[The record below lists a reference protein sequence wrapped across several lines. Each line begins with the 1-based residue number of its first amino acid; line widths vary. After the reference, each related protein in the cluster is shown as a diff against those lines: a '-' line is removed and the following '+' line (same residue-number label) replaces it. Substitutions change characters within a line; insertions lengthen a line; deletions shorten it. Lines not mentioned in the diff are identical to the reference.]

1 MSSVKIFTIKG
12 IDVKAHYSLILVIL
26 LFSYVFY
33 VTQPPYGFRGV
44 AYALFLSI
52 LASLFLFV
60 SVFLHELGHSLVS
73 LRKGIKVREIIL
85 FIFGGIAVLES
96 QPKGRDELVVSFVG
110 PLVSL
115 SIALVFYLISLS
127 GIPLLKEFSDVL
139 FRINLAIALFN
150 LLPAFP
156 LDGGRILR
164 GYLTEKIGFRK
175 ATIVCGEL
183 GKSLAIFL
191 AIIGLF
197 YNIWLTFIAVFI
209 YLGASEEEKLS
220 KIESILEKL
229 KVRDIMTKDVK
240 TVSPEMTVEEFLEF
254 VFENRHLGYP
264 VTEDGRV
271 IGIVTLHDA
280 VGKNKNAKIKDIME
294 RNVVTLS
301 PEDSAFKAFKIVNEM
316 GLGRI
321 PVVEN
326 GKLVGIVSKTDL
338 VRVMQVMEVLEV
350 E

>member
-1 MSSVKIFTIKG
+1 MSSIKIFSVKG
-12 IDVKAHYSLILVIL
+12 IDVKVHYSLILVII

-33 VTQPPYGFRGV
+33 VTPPPYGFRNV
-44 AYALFLSI
+44 AYAFPLSV
-52 LASLFLFV
+52 LASVSLLI
-60 SVFLHELGHSLVS
+60 SVFLHELGHSLLS
-73 LRKGIKVREIIL
+73 LRRGIKVKEIIL
-85 FIFGGIAVLES
+85 FIFGGIAVLET
-96 QPKGRDELVVSFVG
+96 QPKGRDELKISLVG

-115 SIALVFYLISLS
+115 MIAFAFYLISLS
-127 GIPLLKEFSDVL
+127 GIPLLKEFSDVF

-175 ATIVCGEL
+175 ATIICGEL

-197 YNIWLTFIAVFI
+197 YNIWLTFIAIFI

-229 KVRDIMTKDVK
+229 RVRDIMTKEVK
-240 TVSPEMTVEEFLEF
+240 TVSPEMTVEEFLEI
-254 VFENRHLGYP
+254 VFENKHLGYP
-264 VTEDGRV
+264 VTNNGRV
-271 IGIVTLHDA
+271 IGMITLHDV
-280 VGKNKNAKIKDIME
+280 VGKDKNMKIKDIME
-294 RNVVTLS
+294 TNVISLS
-301 PEDSAFKAFKIVNEM
+301 PDDSAFKAFRIVNEM

-321 PVVEN
+321 PVIEN

-338 VRVMQVMEVLEV
+338 VRVMQIMEVLDV

>member
-1 MSSVKIFTIKG
+1 MSSVKIFSVKG
-12 IDVKAHYSLILVIL
+12 IDVKVHYSLILVIF

-33 VTQPPYGFRGV
+33 VMPPPYGFRDV
-44 AYALFLSI
+44 SYSLPLSI
-52 LASLFLFV
+52 LASV
-60 SVFLHELGHSLVS
+60 SLLISVLLHELGHSLLS
-73 LRKGIKVREIIL
+73 LRKGIRVREIIL
-85 FIFGGIAVLES
+85 FIFGGIAVLET
-96 QPKGRDELVVSFVG
+96 QPKGKDELVVSLVG

-115 SIALVFYLISLS
+115 VIAFAFYLISLS
-127 GIPLLKEFSDVL
+127 GIPLLKEFSDVF
-139 FRINLAIALFN
+139 FRVNLVIALFN

-175 ATIVCGEL
+175 ATIICGEL

-197 YNIWLTFIAVFI
+197 YNIWLTLIAIFI

-220 KIESILEKL
+220 KIESIFEKL
-229 KVRDIMTKDVK
+229 RVRDIMTRYVK
-240 TVSPEMTVEEFLEF
+240 TVSPEMTVEEFIEF
-254 VFENRHLGYP
+254 VFENKHLGYP
-264 VTEDGRV
+264 VTDNGKV
-271 IGIVTLHDA
+271 IGMITLHDV
-280 VGKNKNAKIKDIME
+280 VGKDKHMKIKDIMKT
-294 RNVVTLS
+294 NVVSLS
-301 PEDSAFKAFKIVNEM
+301 PDDSAFKAFKIVNET

-321 PVVEN
+321 PVIEN

-338 VRVMQVMEVLEV
+338 VRVMQIMEVLNV